1 VPVGSIEC
9 PNTGTYA
16 HAAPSQDDPEG
27 VDRLHGSDHTTLTK
41 FVVSCI
47 QECGVRRVTYVKVA
61 YQRSAK
67 IGRVIA
73 R

>member
-41 FVVSCI
+41 FMVSCV
-47 QECGVRRVTYVKVA
+47 QECGVRRVT
-61 YQRSAK
+61 
-67 IGRVIA
+67 
-73 R
+73 